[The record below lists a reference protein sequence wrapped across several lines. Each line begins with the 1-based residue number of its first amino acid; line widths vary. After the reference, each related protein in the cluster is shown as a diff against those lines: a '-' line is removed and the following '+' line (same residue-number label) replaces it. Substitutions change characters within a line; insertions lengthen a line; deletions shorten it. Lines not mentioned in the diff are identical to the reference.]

1 MKNNVGLKTSISIL
15 MVQAPYISV
24 NPSLKHSLYGQ
35 QYRKKAVENWDGTG
49 ELVGFGRKAACF
61 LVAIFYD

>member
-1 MKNNVGLKTSISIL
+1 

-61 LVAIFYD
+61 LVATFYD